1 MPDLFKIKANVKKMV
16 GMNAPESDIDRYLE
30 LNRVSPSELKDV
42 DISGVPVKLKR
53 GERSFVGNVFERPGA
68 AVRQAIL
75 SGAQGKN
82 VLRGYHQGAAFP
94 EEVPMFQDL
103 ALDKYYETTDPL
115 VNKFSGTPIL
125 GRKMKEIR
133 DIAGYGVSAG
143 GMGLDFATNPADLIG
158 LIGGNAPGVNKLV
171 SIASKTKA
179 AKAAGRF
186 MNKKRYLT
194 ETSDQLYDKATRI
207 FRDIIRPEKGEVK
220 AINIRQS
227 RDINK
232 IARLGAEENLPI
244 EKTFD
249 NKLSTKKAIE
259 QIPPKIKS
267 IYNELSSLLETKP
280 DKTFDLMDIRKKTF
294 RLLKKT
300 SKNASKLKTDLK
312 YVDEYIGD
320 EIQRHGQLVNAS
332 VLNDIKQGMWSVG
345 YENLRPTSKET
356 ARKIGYSI
364 KKTIEN
370 AFPDKDVRGLNAK
383 IGDYETLITLLEN
396 AEGRGIKGG
405 RLGGYA
411 ARGMGTI
418 VGGLAGQAIPIPGV
432 GPVVGAMLGNEA
444 GARFASRIYDPA
456 RRAAQAGKLAA
467 KAAKKATKKIKPE
480 ILSKRIIPKLGTG
493 IAFHEKIPLQITGK
507 GQLSLPSPKDVP
519 YTPPGYRTPPLDPRF
534 RMPNESSG
542 PPINLPQG
550 GTPEEVRRIMEAAR
564 LKEEYQKWLESKYVS
579 DIQML
584 MGRIGKQ

>member
-82 VLRGYHQGAAFP
+82 VLRGYHQGSAFP

-133 DIAGYGVSAG
+133 DIAG
-143 GMGLDFATNPADLIG
+143 
-158 LIGGNAPGVNKLV
+158 NAPGVNKLV
-171 SIASKTKA
+171 TIASKTKA

-320 EIQRHGQLVNAS
+320 EIQRHGQ
-332 VLNDIKQGMWSVG
+332 
-345 YENLRPTSKET
+345 
-356 ARKIGYSI
+356 
-364 KKTIEN
+364 
-370 AFPDKDVRGLNAK
+370 
-383 IGDYETLITLLEN
+383 
-396 AEGRGIKGG
+396 
-405 RLGGYA
+405 
-411 ARGMGTI
+411 
-418 VGGLAGQAIPIPGV
+418 
-432 GPVVGAMLGNEA
+432 
-444 GARFASRIYDPA
+444 
-456 RRAAQAGKLAA
+456 
-467 KAAKKATKKIKPE
+467 
-480 ILSKRIIPKLGTG
+480 
-493 IAFHEKIPLQITGK
+493 
-507 GQLSLPSPKDVP
+507 
-519 YTPPGYRTPPLDPRF
+519 
-534 RMPNESSG
+534 
-542 PPINLPQG
+542 
-550 GTPEEVRRIMEAAR
+550 
-564 LKEEYQKWLESKYVS
+564 
-579 DIQML
+579 
-584 MGRIGKQ
+584 